1 MCCLPRY
8 SVRVNADKYILRLT
22 SQALTKRQ
30 RERSS
35 IMLPDPLTLT
45 LDVAETTD
53 VVYNVIEQSG
63 RKTVRQ
69 AEGTSLGLP
78 WLLTISHQAQG
89 KNMDAIDRHLFRLD
103 RVLEDSESDDG
114 IITGSVY
121 TVVVAPRRV
130 FTTAKFKEM
139 LLETQ
144 SFWKQDSW
152 GLLTDFLENQS

>member
-1 MCCLPRY
+1 
-8 SVRVNADKYILRLT
+8 
-22 SQALTKRQ
+22 
-30 RERSS
+30 
-35 IMLPDPLTLT
+35 
-45 LDVAETTD
+45 
-53 VVYNVIEQSG
+53 
-63 RKTVRQ
+63 
-69 AEGTSLGLP
+69 
-78 WLLTISHQAQG
+78 
-89 KNMDAIDRHLFRLD
+89 MDAIDRHLFRLD